1 MITLPLRSGP
11 DIDWRTKC
19 IPGDCQGETDA
30 CAVFA
35 VANWVECMLG
45 QPISNEAAIELWR
58 AERQFRYRDLDG
70 GITVPEAF
78 AGAMI
83 RVRWLPHG
91 TMLRRVGNLETLP
104 LAPLIVCF
112 TDLAWTLQPG
122 TSLLGRDNPGTNHAV
137 LAVADLAG
145 YVWIENSHGPR
156 WGENGFARLT
166 HGAFARHAVQIWQI
180 ILPGA
185 AATIDE
191 QATRQAEELAGQ
203 IGDKVRSI
211 ARNLD
216 ILGYQLPG
224 DSRTIMA
231 DIIRRS
237 MAGQLTPAQNDA
249 RRDVTDVYLILSGS
263 GITDA
268 QINAV
273 WDVINK

>member
-58 AERQFRYRDLDG
+58 AERQFRYRDLSG

-112 TDLAWTLQPG
+112 TDLAWTLQPP
-122 TSLLGRDNPGTNHAV
+122 LGRKRICPPDPRRIRPPRRPDLADNPAGRSGHDRRAGHPPGGGTRR
-137 LAVADLAG
+137 AD
-145 YVWIENSHGPR
+145 R
-156 WGENGFARLT
+156 RQ
-166 HGAFARHAVQIWQI
+166 GALHRPQ
-180 ILPGA
+180 P
-185 AATIDE
+185 
-191 QATRQAEELAGQ
+191 
-203 IGDKVRSI
+203 
-211 ARNLD
+211 
-216 ILGYQLPG
+216 
-224 DSRTIMA
+224 
-231 DIIRRS
+231 
-237 MAGQLTPAQNDA
+237 
-249 RRDVTDVYLILSGS
+249 
-263 GITDA
+263 
-268 QINAV
+268 
-273 WDVINK
+273 